1 MICAD
6 YHGYLKKIT
15 YGEIVF
21 AKINWNKLGLV
32 VAAVLVYAIV
42 LNELIPE
49 DARYVGT
56 NSMYNGHP
64 GLRDGV
70 K

>member
-1 MICAD
+1 MEELI
-6 YHGYLKKIT
+6 KIT
-15 YGEIVF
+15 SGKIVF
-21 AKINWNKLGLV
+21 AKIDWNKLGLV

-49 DARYVGT
+49 DARDVGT

-64 GLRDGV
+64 ALRDGV

>member
-1 MICAD
+1 M
-6 YHGYLKKIT
+6 
-15 YGEIVF
+15 F
-21 AKINWNKLGLV
+21 AKINWNQLGLA
-32 VAAVLVYAIV
+32 VAAVLIYAIV

-56 NSMYNGHP
+56 ESMYNGHP
-64 GLRDGV
+64 LRSASV

>member
-1 MICAD
+1 M
-6 YHGYLKKIT
+6 
-15 YGEIVF
+15 F
-21 AKINWNKLGLV
+21 AKINWNKLGLI
-32 VAAVLVYAIV
+32 VAAVLIYAIV

-64 GLRDGV
+64 ALTDGV

>member
-1 MICAD
+1 M
-6 YHGYLKKIT
+6 
-15 YGEIVF
+15 F

-32 VAAVLVYAIV
+32 IAAVLIYAIV

-49 DARYVGT
+49 EARYVGT
-56 NSMYNGHP
+56 NSMYIGHP
-64 GLRDGV
+64 PLSDSA

>member
-1 MICAD
+1 MAQTTHPTKQLIRD
-6 YHGYLKKIT
+6 YIH
-15 YGEIVF
+15 
-21 AKINWNKLGLV
+21 
-32 VAAVLVYAIV
+32 AIV

-49 DARYVGT
+49 DARAVGT

-64 GLRDGV
+64 ALRDSL

>member
-1 MICAD
+1 MLQED
-6 YHGYLKKIT
+6 YHTDHKKNSI
-15 YGEIVF
+15 GKIVF
-21 AKINWNKLGLV
+21 AKINWNQLGLA
-32 VAAVLVYAIV
+32 VAAVLIYAIV

-56 NSMYNGHP
+56 ESMYNGHP
-64 GLRDGV
+64 LRSGSV

>member
-1 MICAD
+1 M
-6 YHGYLKKIT
+6 
-15 YGEIVF
+15 F
-21 AKINWNKLGLV
+21 AKINWNQLGLA
-32 VAAVLVYAIV
+32 VAAVLIYAIV

-56 NSMYNGHP
+56 ESMYNGHP
-64 GLRDGV
+64 LRSGSV

>member
-1 MICAD
+1 MMQAD
-6 YHGYLKKIT
+6 YHGDLKKIT

-21 AKINWNKLGLV
+21 AKINWNKLGLA
-32 VAAVLVYAIV
+32 VAAVLIYAIV

-49 DARYVGT
+49 DARSVGT

-64 GLRDGV
+64 ALMDSV